1 MLVGLPSMKNVLTPL
16 ATGVLVPVGLTTSTS
31 TTDAAI
37 QNNYGSGKTAVIISN
52 EEMNSILKI
61 AKYLEESGLSIKSVN
76 ETI

>member
-16 ATGVLVPVGLTTSTS
+16 ARGVLVPLGLTTSTS

-37 QNNYGSGKTAVIISN
+37 QNNYGSGITAVIISN
-52 EEMNSILKI
+52 EEMNNILKI